1 MCNIRTKY
9 IWAHGAGP
17 KKAAGPMGPKAR
29 DPGPGAQGLGPR
41 RLFGPGPMGP
51 YVFCTYVA
59 HMLYIIPIIFIF
71 ISYFSIHGKTIYFI
85 LLEIW
90 LENRLSVV

>member
-1 MCNIRTKY
+1 MCDIRTKY

-17 KKAAGPMGPKAR
+17 KKAAG
-29 DPGPGAQGLGPR
+29 DPGLGPDGPS
-41 RLFGPGPMGP
+41 RLFGPGTMGP

-71 ISYFSIHGKTIYFI
+71 ISYLFHISLSMAKLFI
-85 LLEIW
+85 SYYW
-90 LENRLSVV
+90 KSG

>member
-1 MCNIRTKY
+1 MCNICTTC

-29 DPGPGAQGLGPR
+29 DPGPWAQGLGPR
-41 RLFGPGPMGP
+41 RRFGPGPMGP

-59 HMLYIIPIIFIF
+59 HMLYIIPIYFIFMTYLFHIPLSMPKLF
-71 ISYFSIHGKTIYFI
+71 ISYYWKYG
-85 LLEIW
+85 
-90 LENRLSVV
+90 